1 MTAFEKLSNNG
12 IYLTHK
18 NLEYIISK
26 YNIKEISV
34 FGSSIRNDFTSESD
48 VDFLIDFRN
57 SEEISLFDI
66 LDIQDYLQ
74 NITKR
79 NVDIVEPAGL
89 VNPYRKEAIMNSKEP
104 LYVGEWAWYK
114 LYLRYIKQDIPWTK
128 IIGLR
133 NKIVHDY
140 GEILTDRIWLIA
152 SESIPELLYQ
162 IKSKNFI

>member
-1 MTAFEKLSNNG
+1 MTVFEKLSNNG
-12 IYLTHK
+12 INLTHK
-18 NLEYIISK
+18 DLEYIISK
-26 YNIKEISV
+26 YNVKEISV

-104 LYVGEWAWYK
+104 LYVGE
-114 LYLRYIKQDIPWTK
+114 
-128 IIGLR
+128 
-133 NKIVHDY
+133 
-140 GEILTDRIWLIA
+140 
-152 SESIPELLYQ
+152 
-162 IKSKNFI
+162 

>member
-1 MTAFEKLSNNG
+1 MNNG
-12 IYLTHK
+12 IDLTHK
-18 NLEYIISK
+18 DLEYIISK
-26 YNIKEISV
+26 YNVKEISV

-66 LDIQDYLQ
+66 LDIQNYLQ

-104 LYVGEWAWYK
+104 LYVGE
-114 LYLRYIKQDIPWTK
+114 
-128 IIGLR
+128 
-133 NKIVHDY
+133 
-140 GEILTDRIWLIA
+140 
-152 SESIPELLYQ
+152 
-162 IKSKNFI
+162 

>member
-1 MTAFEKLSNNG
+1 MTVFEKLSNNG
-12 IYLTHK
+12 IDLTHK
-18 NLEYIISK
+18 DLEYIISK

-79 NVDIVEPAGL
+79 NVDIVEPAAL
-89 VNPYRKEAIMNSKEP
+89 VNPYRRKAIMNS
-104 LYVGEWAWYK
+104 
-114 LYLRYIKQDIPWTK
+114 R
-128 IIGLR
+128 
-133 NKIVHDY
+133 
-140 GEILTDRIWLIA
+140 
-152 SESIPELLYQ
+152 ELLYV
-162 IKSKNFI
+162 S

>member
-1 MTAFEKLSNNG
+1 MTVFEKLSNNG
-12 IYLTHK
+12 IDLTPK
-18 NLEYIISK
+18 DLEYIISK
-26 YNIKEISV
+26 YNVKEISV

-89 VNPYRKEAIMNSKEP
+89 VNPYRLVPAETGLLSCPRKRRYDKKRRLKYSRIDFYS
-104 LYVGEWAWYK
+104 
-114 LYLRYIKQDIPWTK
+114 YLADFC
-128 IIGLR
+128 IINGLE
-133 NKIVHDY
+133 K
-140 GEILTDRIWLIA
+140 GL
-152 SESIPELLYQ
+152 
-162 IKSKNFI
+162 

>member
-34 FGSSIRNDFTSESD
+34 FGSSIRNDFTNESD
-48 VDFLIDFRN
+48 VDFLIEFRN
-57 SEEISLFDI
+57 SEKISLFDI
-66 LDIQDYLQ
+66 LDIQNYLQ

-104 LYVGEWAWYK
+104 LYVGE
-114 LYLRYIKQDIPWTK
+114 
-128 IIGLR
+128 
-133 NKIVHDY
+133 
-140 GEILTDRIWLIA
+140 
-152 SESIPELLYQ
+152 
-162 IKSKNFI
+162 

>member
-1 MTAFEKLSNNG
+1 MTVFEKLSNNG
-12 IYLTHK
+12 IDLTHK
-18 NLEYIISK
+18 DLEYIISK
-26 YNIKEISV
+26 YNVKEISV

-89 VNPYRKEAIMNSKEP
+89 VNPYRLVPAE
-104 LYVGEWAWYK
+104 
-114 LYLRYIKQDIPWTK
+114 T
-128 IIGLR
+128 GLLSCP
-133 NKIVHDY
+133 KK
-140 GEILTDRIWLIA
+140 GGT
-152 SESIPELLYQ
+152 
-162 IKSKNFI
+162 IKSDV

>member
-12 IYLTHK
+12 IYLTRK

-48 VDFLIDFRN
+48 VDFLIEFRN

-79 NVDIVEPAGL
+79 NVDIVEPASL
-89 VNPYRKEAIMNSKEP
+89 VNPYRKETIMNSREP
-104 LYVGEWAWYK
+104 LYVG
-114 LYLRYIKQDIPWTK
+114 
-128 IIGLR
+128 
-133 NKIVHDY
+133 
-140 GEILTDRIWLIA
+140 
-152 SESIPELLYQ
+152 
-162 IKSKNFI
+162 

>member
-1 MTAFEKLSNNG
+1 MTVFEKLSNNG
-12 IYLTHK
+12 IDLTHK
-18 NLEYIISK
+18 DLEYIISK
-26 YNIKEISV
+26 YNVKEISV

-79 NVDIVEPAGL
+79 NVDIVETAGL

-104 LYVGEWAWYK
+104 LYVGE
-114 LYLRYIKQDIPWTK
+114 
-128 IIGLR
+128 
-133 NKIVHDY
+133 
-140 GEILTDRIWLIA
+140 
-152 SESIPELLYQ
+152 
-162 IKSKNFI
+162 